1 MSLFSRAYILIIGLP
16 MFSACT
22 VLSTENPI
30 GISTSISTD
39 SRLLGGWKL
48 VSADTGDTGRNF
60 AFVEPRAEG
69 GLHATVISWEPLY
82 ILDPK
87 EHYRSTFEIIT
98 GRVGEH
104 RFINARP
111 LLERDLPASEL
122 TLESGYFPILYSL
135 QEDGSV
141 QFYGEIEGAIIE
153 AIESDR
159 VSGTAANGNIR
170 LTADPQSLDAFFAEA
185 APTVFSTLL
194 WTLEPLD

>member
-1 MSLFSRAYILIIGLP
+1 MSLFSRACILIVCLP
-16 MFSACT
+16 IFSACT

-30 GISTSISTD
+30 GISTATSID

-48 VSADTGDTGRNF
+48 VSADSGDTGKNYV
-60 AFVEPRAEG
+60 FVEPREEG
-69 GLHATVISWEPLY
+69 SLHATVISWEPLY
-82 ILDPK
+82 ILDPM

-122 TLESGYFPILYSL
+122 TLESGYFPILYRL

>member
-1 MSLFSRAYILIIGLP
+1 MSLFVRACILIFCLP
-16 MFSACT
+16 MVSACT

-30 GISTSISTD
+30 GISSTISTD

-48 VSADTGDTGRNF
+48 VSADTGDTGRNY
-60 AFVEPRAEG
+60 AFVEPREAG
-69 GLHATVISWEPLY
+69 GLHTTVISWEPLY
-82 ILDPK
+82 ILDPQ
-87 EHYRSTFEIIT
+87 EHYRSTYEIIT

-111 LLERDLPASEL
+111 LLERGEPASEL
-122 TLESGYFPILYSL
+122 TLESGYFPILYRF
-135 QEDGSV
+135 QKDGSV
-141 QFYGEIEGAIIE
+141 QFFGEIEGTIID
-153 AIESDR
+153 AIESGR
-159 VSGTAANGNIR
+159 VSGTAVDGNIR